1 MSFQEQLKKARL
13 ARGYTQQQVADALG
27 ITNSAYCGYETGKRQ
42 PDVAKIKQI
51 ANILRTS
58 GDILLE
64 TGFGADI
71 EKSPAPAEANTGD
84 EDAGINVL
92 VGYYHQLNE
101 SGQQE
106 LVDYAEGLTYMP
118 KYKKC
123 DSVSKEETEVG

>member
-51 ANILRTS
+51 ANILKTS

-64 TGFGADI
+64 TGFGADT
-71 EKSPAPAEANTGD
+71 EKSPAPAEADTGD
-84 EDAGINVL
+84 KRLDGIIEN
-92 VGYYHQLNE
+92 YHQLNE
-101 SGQQE
+101 YGQQQ
-106 LVDYAEGLTYMP
+106 LAEQAEHLTYVP

-123 DSVSKEETEVG
+123 NSVSEEETEVG

>member
-51 ANILRTS
+51 ANILKTS

-64 TGFGADI
+64 TGFGTDT
-71 EKSPAPAEANTGD
+71 EKSPAPAEADTGD
-84 EDAGINVL
+84 KRLDGIIEN
-92 VGYYHQLNE
+92 YHQLNE
-101 SGQQE
+101 AGKDD
-106 LVDYAEGLTYMP
+106 LAKHAEHLTYIP
-118 KYKKC
+118 EYKKC
-123 DSVSKEETEVG
+123 DSVPEEEAEVG

>member
-71 EKSPAPAEANTGD
+71 EKSPAPAEADTGD
-84 EDAGINVL
+84 QRLDGIIEN
-92 VGYYHQLNE
+92 YHQLNE
-101 SGQQE
+101 AGQQQLAE
-106 LVDYAEGLTYMP
+106 QAEGLTYIP

-123 DSVSKEETEVG
+123 NSVSEEEVG